1 MHFTA
6 SAASVV
12 SLVAAS
18 EGEQMPLIP
27 HLEELIFGLIMFAIL
42 YFVVAKKVV
51 PNMEKAYEERH
62 AAIEGGIAQAE
73 NAQAE
78 AEAAK
83 AQYEAQLADARAEA
97 AKIREDARAEG
108 ASIVAEMRQQ
118 AQDEA
123 ARITESAHKQIEA
136 ERQQAAVSL
145 RGEVGRMSTDLAGRI
160 VGHELSDSAS
170 RQSIIDRFLAELE
183 SGQVQPEKVGAAT
196 SSAPAA
202 PATQGGSTASQGRLD
217 LDGQGS

>member
-1 MHFTA
+1 MHITA
-6 SAASVV
+6 SAQTVV
-12 SLVAAS
+12 GLAAAS
-18 EGEQMPLIP
+18 EGGSSPLFP
-27 HLEELIFGLIMFAIL
+27 HWEELVFGLIMFAIL
-42 YFVVAKKVV
+42 FAVVAKKVV
-51 PNMEKAYEERH
+51 PNIEKAYEERH

-123 ARITESAHKQIEA
+123 ARITESAHKQIDA
-136 ERQQAAVSL
+136 ERQQASVSL

-183 SGQVQPEKVGAAT
+183 SGQVQPEKVGASPT
-196 SSAPAA
+196 P
-202 PATQGGSTASQGRLD
+202 TQGTLD
-217 LDGQGS
+217 VDGQGS

>member
-1 MHFTA
+1 MQITATA
-6 SAASVV
+6 SSVV
-12 SLVAAS
+12 SLAPAA
-18 EGEQMPLIP
+18 EGETMPLIP
-27 HLEELIFGLIMFAIL
+27 HIPELIFGFIMFAIL
-42 YFVVAKKVV
+42 LFVVAKYVV

-83 AQYEAQLADARAEA
+83 KQYEAQLAEARSEA

-108 ASIVAEMRQQ
+108 AAIVAEMRTQ

-123 ARITESAHKQIEA
+123 NRITESAHKQIEA

-145 RGEVGRMSTDLAGRI
+145 RSDVGRLSTDLAGRI
-160 VGHELSDSAS
+160 VGHELQDQGS
-170 RQSIIDRFLAELE
+170 RQQLIDRFLGELE
-183 SGQVQPEKVGAAT
+183 SGQVQPEKVSRA
-196 SSAPAA
+196 
-202 PATQGGSTASQGRLD
+202 GSDS
-217 LDGQGS
+217 

>member
-1 MHFTA
+1 MQITATA
-6 SAASVV
+6 SSVV
-12 SLVAAS
+12 SLAPAA
-18 EGEQMPLIP
+18 EGETMPLIP
-27 HLEELIFGLIMFAIL
+27 HIPELIFGFIMFAIL
-42 YFVVAKKVV
+42 LFVVAKYVV

-83 AQYEAQLADARAEA
+83 KQYEAQLAEARSEA

-108 ASIVAEMRQQ
+108 AAIVAEMRTQ

-123 ARITESAHKQIEA
+123 NRITESAHKQIEA

-145 RGEVGRMSTDLAGRI
+145 RNDVGRLSTDLAGRI
-160 VGHELSDSAS
+160 VGHELQDQGS
-170 RQSIIDRFLAELE
+170 RQQLIDRFLGELE
-183 SGQVQPEKVGAAT
+183 SGQVQPEKVSRA
-196 SSAPAA
+196 
-202 PATQGGSTASQGRLD
+202 GSDS
-217 LDGQGS
+217 

>member
-6 SAASVV
+6 TAASVV
-12 SLVAAS
+12 SLATAGE
-18 EGEQMPLIP
+18 EGGTMPLIP
-27 HLEELIFGLIMFAIL
+27 HIEELVFGLIMFAIL

-51 PNMEKAYEERH
+51 PNIEKAYEERH

-108 ASIVAEMRQQ
+108 AAIVAEMRQQ

-123 ARITESAHKQIEA
+123 TRITESAHKQIEA

-160 VGHELSDSAS
+160 VGHELSDSSS

-183 SGQVQPEKVGAAT
+183 SGQVQPEKVGAA
-196 SSAPAA
+196 APAAA
-202 PATQGGSTASQGRLD
+202 PATTPAQGTLD
-217 LDGQGS
+217 VDGQES